1 MLCFFACL
9 ATIILI
15 TIATASAAA
24 AQSTRTIVEI
34 QMIADCMHTF
44 AQDLEYVIVISDISQ
59 TQIMIRV
66 LEPLGHNVPTIVIVF
81 REHFAK
87 IMQSVRAKK
96 STPICRMISGLVTV
110 SYKSSTL
117 FLPID
122 NLQRRLCE
130 TLL

>member
-1 MLCFFACL
+1 
-9 ATIILI
+9 
-15 TIATASAAA
+15 
-24 AQSTRTIVEI
+24 
-34 QMIADCMHTF
+34 MHTF

-66 LEPLGHNVPTIVIVF
+66 LEQLEHNVPTIVIVF
-81 REHFAK
+81 REHFAE
-87 IMQSVRAKK
+87 IMQFVRAKK
-96 STPICRMISGLVTV
+96 STPICLMISGLVTV

-130 TLL
+130 SLL